1 LLPGTDTATLSE
13 ECVCHEIVTVG
24 QGHCAVLCDD
34 DNGVMSGSIATR
46 RRKNKPYHG
55 IIRNVH
61 HSPDISAIV
70 KSLAHSEDT
79 RKHGNGNESENG

>member
-1 LLPGTDTATLSE
+1 
-13 ECVCHEIVTVG
+13 
-24 QGHCAVLCDD
+24 
-34 DNGVMSGSIATR
+34 MSGSIATR